1 VGKIDERRKCWRRD
15 GSRRHDPQVAQ
26 SKVASKSGEQ
36 PATSNIFDKFLRQQ
50 RKNQFSLLNS
60 LWFAVGS
67 LMQQGPYF
75 KMN

>member
-1 VGKIDERRKCWRRD
+1 MNVENVGEEMAAEDMILRLHKAR
-15 GSRRHDPQVAQ
+15 
-26 SKVASKSGEQ
+26 SKSGEQ
-36 PATSNIFDKFLRQQ
+36 PTTSNIFDKFLRQQ